1 MDVVWMNCIHYGW
14 NMDDHGWNPS
24 MIDELNDD
32 QWISLIM
39 EWKARAFMNELSPS
53 E

>member
-1 MDVVWMNCIHYGW
+1 MKSGCGVNESHPLWLK
-14 NMDDHGWNPS
+14 HGRNPS

-39 EWKARAFMNELSPS
+39 EWKARALMNELSSS